1 MGRISGGGAR
11 QQGRVPKMW
20 SSVPDDILAPDFAL
34 PSQLKDIW
42 HKTRA
47 IRPERALAL
56 AVLEQSMEDLRK
68 FRFAERRRQQRLY
81 MEAYGWVMSN
91 DRQWPYSF
99 VCLCD
104 QLNLEVE
111 PMRRGLLGDAAPVD
125 CSAEPGMDRRVE
137 KKSAPVETQVTEHVS
152 SDSSV
157 QHYQAA

>member
-1 MGRISGGGAR
+1 MGRISGGAK

-42 HKTRA
+42 HKSRA

-68 FRFAERRRQQRLY
+68 FRFADRRRQQRLY
-81 MEAYGWVMSN
+81 MEAYRWVMSN
-91 DRQWPYSF
+91 DREWPFSF

-125 CSAEPGMDRRVE
+125 CSAEPGMARR
-137 KKSAPVETQVTEHVS
+137 SARPAQPVAEPAVAEHVS
-152 SDSSV
+152 SDSRV
-157 QHYQAA
+157 EYQAA

>member
-1 MGRISGGGAR
+1 MGRISGGAK

-42 HKTRA
+42 HKSRA
-47 IRPERALAL
+47 VRPERALAL

-68 FRFAERRRQQRLY
+68 FRFADRRRQQRLY
-81 MEAYGWVMSN
+81 MEAYRWVMSN
-91 DRQWPYSF
+91 DRAWPFSF

-125 CSAEPGMDRRVE
+125 CSAEPGVVRRRE
-137 KKSAPVETQVTEHVS
+137 SGASEAAPAAAEHVS
-152 SDSSV
+152 SDSNV
-157 QHYQAA
+157 EYQAA

>member
-1 MGRISGGGAR
+1 MARISGGAAK

-42 HKTRA
+42 HKSRA

-68 FRFAERRRQQRLY
+68 FRFADRRRQQRLY
-81 MEAYGWVMSN
+81 MEAYRWVMSN
-91 DRQWPYSF
+91 DREWPYSF

-104 QLNLEVE
+104 QLGLEVE
-111 PMRRGLLGDAAPVD
+111 PMRRGLLGDAAPAE
-125 CSAEPGMDRRVE
+125 CSAEPGMVPARRSVATA
-137 KKSAPVETQVTEHVS
+137 SPEHTA
-152 SDSSV
+152 SDSNV
-157 QHYQAA
+157 HNQAA

>member
-1 MGRISGGGAR
+1 
-11 QQGRVPKMW
+11 MW

-68 FRFAERRRQQRLY
+68 FRFADRRRQQRLY
-81 MEAYGWVMSN
+81 MEAYRWVMSN
-91 DRQWPYSF
+91 DGSWPYSF

-104 QLNLEVE
+104 QLGLEVE
-111 PMRRGLLGDAAPVD
+111 PMRRGLLGDAAPVA
-125 CSAEPGMDRRVE
+125 CSADPWIRDGMAESAVQEPVSESVRAAQHVNA
-137 KKSAPVETQVTEHVS
+137 SETSRSREHVA
-152 SDSSV
+152 SDSNV
-157 QHYQAA
+157 EHQAA